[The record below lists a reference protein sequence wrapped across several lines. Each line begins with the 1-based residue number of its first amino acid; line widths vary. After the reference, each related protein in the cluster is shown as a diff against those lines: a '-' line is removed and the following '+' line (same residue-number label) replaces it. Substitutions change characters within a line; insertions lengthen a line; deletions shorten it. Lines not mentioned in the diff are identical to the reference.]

1 MTGSAIS
8 VVAQPCLRVNPRHV
22 NRDIAAMP
30 SRGVGRAASQR
41 RAFARDTIPLGVY
54 ASGSPIIHRRNRRS
68 VRRLIWPG
76 TPSLLA
82 MAQPQPLSCCHRFG
96 QASIQASASYS
107 FMERTSL
114 CHSGRRPAARIRAK
128 SEGGHESEKS
138 QRGHRVRQPAST
150 QFKALRLDTKY
161 ENPHVVVVVV
171 IVVNIII
178 MAASTTTVKVPG

>member
-1 MTGSAIS
+1 
-8 VVAQPCLRVNPRHV
+8 
-22 NRDIAAMP
+22 MP

-41 RAFARDTIPLGVY
+41 RAFARDTIPLWVY

-68 VRRLIWPG
+68 VRRLIWPSA
-76 TPSLLA
+76 PSLLA

-114 CHSGRRPAARIRAK
+114 CHSGRRPAARIRE

-138 QRGHRVRQPAST
+138 QRGHRVRQPTST

-161 ENPHVVVVVV
+161 ENPHHEAVSEGSHGKNCGTR
-171 IVVNIII
+171 IAQSLYILYR
-178 MAASTTTVKVPG
+178 MFCRWTAHPGKPPTRLGGEGRHGELR

>member
-41 RAFARDTIPLGVY
+41 RAFARDTIPLWVY
-54 ASGSPIIHRRNRRS
+54 ASGS
-68 VRRLIWPG
+68 
-76 TPSLLA
+76 A

-114 CHSGRRPAARIRAK
+114 CHSGRRPAARIRANQK
-128 SEGGHESEKS
+128 
-138 QRGHRVRQPAST
+138 V
-150 QFKALRLDTKY
+150 DTK
-161 ENPHVVVVVV
+161 VRK
-171 IVVNIII
+171 VNVDI
-178 MAASTTTVKVPG
+178 G

>member
-1 MTGSAIS
+1 MVVVRGAPAHCGSAAYLPAEAAEAMTGSAIS

-22 NRDIAAMP
+22 NRDIAAVP

-41 RAFARDTIPLGVY
+41 RAFARDTIPLWVY

-68 VRRLIWPG
+68 VRRLIWAG

-114 CHSGRRPAARIRAK
+114 CHSGRWPAARIRANQK
-128 SEGGHESEKS
+128 
-138 QRGHRVRQPAST
+138 V
-150 QFKALRLDTKY
+150 DTK
-161 ENPHVVVVVV
+161 VRK
-171 IVVNIII
+171 VNVDI
-178 MAASTTTVKVPG
+178 G